1 MKRYQKILISV
12 IAFLALLLVAGLF
25 LNSFV
30 EKKAVSLLEEQL
42 PQLKFDKL
50 KVQVFKNEAEM
61 SKINLKNGYVNIQS
75 ERLKVSG
82 LNYWKFLTNKD
93 IHLNSIE
100 VNDPEVIY
108 QENRNSKNK
117 GRSSSGSSSEVGRL
131 KKTIQVEE
139 IQLNNAEFSLLDSL
153 SEEKIKVKNF
163 NFLLK
168 NLSIDSSSVKHKIPF
183 EFGDFALSADSIS
196 LKVGKLHDLKVT
208 KIEVQNKKASLNH
221 LKLASKFSKTE
232 FQNHTPI
239 EKDRYD
245 LTVDNIVI
253 RNQDFGFR
261 NDSVKFQTSNLLIN
275 NANFE
280 IYRDKMQPDDTSI
293 KPMYSDMLRNMPFL
307 LNIDTLDVKNTRIV
321 YEERMKADRDPGKV
335 VFSNLDGEITNL
347 TNFTTNDKFPETRIK
362 ASASFMDEAP
372 LSINWS
378 FRVDNRSD
386 WFAIDGNMGTLSAQ
400 SINGFLRPSM
410 NVIAEGSIESMSFDF
425 SGNRN
430 KATGGLNIAYED
442 FKIEVLKKDG
452 TEKSGFLTTIA
463 NIFVKNNG
471 ESGENINND
480 LEIERDKTK
489 SFWNY
494 LWSCIK
500 KGALKT
506 FT

>member
-1 MKRYQKILISV
+1 
-12 IAFLALLLVAGLF
+12 
-25 LNSFV
+25 
-30 EKKAVSLLEEQL
+30 
-42 PQLKFDKL
+42 
-50 KVQVFKNEAEM
+50 
-61 SKINLKNGYVNIQS
+61 
-75 ERLKVSG
+75 
-82 LNYWKFLTNKD
+82 
-93 IHLNSIE
+93 
-100 VNDPEVIY
+100 
-108 QENRNSKNK
+108 
-117 GRSSSGSSSEVGRL
+117 
-131 KKTIQVEE
+131 
-139 IQLNNAEFSLLDSL
+139 
-153 SEEKIKVKNF
+153 
-163 NFLLK
+163 
-168 NLSIDSSSVKHKIPF
+168 
-183 EFGDFALSADSIS
+183 
-196 LKVGKLHDLKVT
+196 
-208 KIEVQNKKASLNH
+208 
-221 LKLASKFSKTE
+221 
-232 FQNHTPI
+232 
-239 EKDRYD
+239 
-245 LTVDNIVI
+245 
-253 RNQDFGFR
+253 
-261 NDSVKFQTSNLLIN
+261 
-275 NANFE
+275 
-280 IYRDKMQPDDTSI
+280 MQPDDTSI

-372 LSINWS
+372 LSINWN

-430 KATGGLNIAYED
+430 KAKGGLNIAYED

-471 ESGENINND
+471 ESGEKINND